1 MYFVCKCIYW
11 IAMAGAAAG
20 DIGEYRIPNR
30 YLGIGL
36 IAGIGGALAL
46 GEDNTADRMVPLVGF
61 IIRLCLV
68 VMLGFPIYRR
78 GMIGAG
84 DVKMAALF
92 TAWLG
97 FRDGMTALVTGFIL
111 GAVLALIK
119 MLCQGSMV
127 KRFLYLSAYIRH
139 SFQSKTMEVYYD
151 FARDGKEAVIPLG
164 ACFFAG
170 AAAVEI
176 WQRL

>member
-1 MYFVCKCIYW
+1 MCKCVYW

-20 DIGEYRIPNR
+20 DIREYRISNR
-30 YLGIGL
+30 YLGLGL
-36 IAGIGGALAL
+36 AAGIGGALAL
-46 GEDNTADRMVPLVGF
+46 GGGKAAGDVLPLAGF
-61 IIRLCLV
+61 VTRLAAV
-68 VMLGFPIYRR
+68 VILGFPIYRL

-84 DVKMAALF
+84 DVKTAALF

-97 FRDGMTALVTGFIL
+97 FRDGLKALIIGFIL

-119 MLCQGSMV
+119 MLHQGSMV

-139 SFQSKTMEVYYD
+139 SFQDGTMKLYYD
-151 FARDGKEAVIPLG
+151 PARDGRDAVIPLG